1 MFCNKP
7 LSAMIIVICF
17 TFIKLIKFINS
28 TCFPFRSWIY
38 FIWVYFIFFC
48 VISFFLILLLWL
60 IVFFVFASCRIRL
73 PISIVSCT
81 IFATICWFTFFILWK
96 ELFFYCITCTWFHN
110 KVNVSTKCN
119 PYWLRCLSINFSR
132 HFTLAEQCFH
142 LLRFPFHKIVPTSS
156 IN

>member
-96 ELFFYCITCTWFHN
+96 ELFSIALHAHDFT
-110 KVNVSTKCN
+110 TKLTFQQN
-119 PYWLRCLSINFSR
+119 AIHTGLGAYRS
-132 HFTLAEQCFH
+132 TLAGT
-142 LLRFPFHKIVPTSS
+142 LRLPSNAFIF
-156 IN
+156 